1 MATITNAIKTL
12 EELMIVLDHAYWESS
27 NIDQKDRIYDIISAL
42 NKELSELAK
51 LSIQDH
57 GLDYESVT
65 SEFRIARG
73 KLSNLRKTLDDSILR
88 SATAN
93 LLELNISSTVALSE
107 H

>member
-1 MATITNAIKTL
+1 MATISDAIKTL
-12 EELMIVLDHAYWESS
+12 EELMIVLDHAYWESNS
-27 NIDQKDRIYDIISAL
+27 IGQKDRIYDLISAL

-65 SEFRIARG
+65 GEFRIARA

-93 LLELNISSTVALSE
+93 ALENNISLTVALSE